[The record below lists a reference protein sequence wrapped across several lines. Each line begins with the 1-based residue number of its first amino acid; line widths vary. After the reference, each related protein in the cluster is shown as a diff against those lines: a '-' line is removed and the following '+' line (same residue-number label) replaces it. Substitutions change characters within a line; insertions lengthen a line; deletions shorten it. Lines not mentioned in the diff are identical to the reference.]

1 MLAPQ
6 QPASSFV
13 GNFIDICQEHAT
25 LPLGGWGGGQIG
37 DLHGANFKSL
47 LSSLNMKKP
56 SGVTPQTLQTLD
68 EKLDAL
74 SLNSNANNE
83 PLLPLPKN
91 TVNTILEECDRYKSY
106 LDWFACYARKPL
118 DDDQLEQSTLDS
130 IYEFVDGF
138 VDV

>member
-6 QPASSFV
+6 HSSDSFFTT
-13 GNFIDICQEHAT
+13 NFIDICQEHTT

-37 DLHGANFKSL
+37 NLHGENFKSL
-47 LSSLNMKKP
+47 LSSIQYRPTIAL
-56 SGVTPQTLQTLD
+56 LD
-68 EKLDAL
+68 EKMKKLQ
-74 SLNSNANNE
+74 
-83 PLLPLPKN
+83 LPLAKS
-91 TVNTILEECDRYKSY
+91 TIHTIFDECEQHKSY

-130 IYEFVDGF
+130 IYEFVEGF